1 MALILAAKTSEKKI
15 NLTYVEELSRGSL
28 WEVSHEMEKVFM
40 ITEKYFSIKTSS
52 IGLRTIPI
60 DTPPLILT
68 FHNVA
73 GNSEITIEEN
83 VEIDTLSRILTLY
96 LRVRA
101 FSLTKDLVAKMRQ
114 KKYSKEI
121 AQKIHQT
128 GKSK

>member
-1 MALILAAKTSEKKI
+1 
-15 NLTYVEELSRGSL
+15 
-28 WEVSHEMEKVFM
+28 MEKVFM

-60 DTPPLILT
+60 DTFVDNLIKFPPLILT

-83 VEIDTLSRILTLY
+83 MEIDTLSRILTLY

-114 KKYSKEI
+114 KNTAK
-121 AQKIHQT
+121 
-128 GKSK
+128 KSLRKSIKLTSENEDTK